1 MCFFSGFFHP
11 GGEVVQG
18 LQVGFSQWFNTKS
31 RVLPGVE
38 HEWGGVHRSVDPI
51 IVGELG
57 YRQPFVPIILALIY
71 GESQELLDFLID
83 PLCLTIG
90 LWVVSGG
97 CCDPDFQQ
105 LAEAAH
111 EIQHKLGPSVAND
124 LLREP
129 MEFPNMVSEQPS
141 YAQGSN
147 I

>member
-1 MCFFSGFFHP
+1 
-11 GGEVVQG
+11 
-18 LQVGFSQWFNTKS
+18 
-31 RVLPGVE
+31 VLSSVE

-57 YRQPFVPIILALIY
+57 YRQPFMPIILVLIY
-71 GESQELLDFLID
+71 KELQELLDFLID

-97 CCDPDFQQ
+97 RRDPDFQQ
-105 LAEAAH
+105 LAEAMH
-111 EIQHKLGPSVAND
+111 EIRHKLSPSVAND

-129 MEFPNMVSEQPS
+129 VEFPNMVSEQLS
-141 YAQGSN
+141 YARGSN